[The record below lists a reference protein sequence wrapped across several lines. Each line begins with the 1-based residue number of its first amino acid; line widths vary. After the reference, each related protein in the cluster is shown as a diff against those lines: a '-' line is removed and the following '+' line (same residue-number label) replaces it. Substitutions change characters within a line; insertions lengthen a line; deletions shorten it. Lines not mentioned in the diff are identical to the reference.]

1 MNLAVRA
8 EAVWERWMRIRLENP
23 GRGMRARLEEG
34 RRLRARATGRLR
46 CGALSGIASGE

>member
-8 EAVWERWMRIRLENP
+8 EAVWGRRMRIRLANP

-34 RRLRARATGRLR
+34 RRLRARAIGRLR
-46 CGALSGIASGE
+46 CGALSGIASG